1 MICDWW
7 SFSWN
12 KGDLWEIFKW
22 YDERKNHIMLNDT
35 TRNKLEAILSAM
47 NDKLLTIKIDVDI
60 NANTPGAG
68 VASAA
73 IQPKI
78 EMNINDILGDTVKI
92 SKSIQGRLMND
103 AAL

>member
-1 MICDWW
+1 M
-7 SFSWN
+7 
-12 KGDLWEIFKW
+12 
-22 YDERKNHIMLNDT
+22 T
-35 TRNKLEAILSAM
+35 
-47 NDKLLTIKIDVDI
+47 DI
-60 NANTPGAG
+60 NTNTPGAG

-78 EMNINDILGDTVKI
+78 EMNINDILGDTIKI